1 LRLGYTLLQQLSGQL
16 RRVSQIFILKE
27 APEEVQEAVK
37 PVAEI
42 FGRLHST
49 LKQWSEADEAVR
61 FVEEPLPAAEKAA
74 RAAIEKTRRVELLGA
89 SGEEFSRRLLASQD
103 EALTYAI
110 HLAEAVLA
118 METSASRRQALAG
131 YVAEMRQAHAEVA
144 RLAFG
149 GG

>member
-1 LRLGYTLLQQLSGQL
+1 LLQQLSGQL

-27 APEEVQEAVK
+27 APEEVQAAVRA
-37 PVAEI
+37 VSEI

-110 HLAEAVLA
+110 HLTEAVQA
-118 METSASRRQALAG
+118 METSAPRRQVLAG
-131 YVAEMRQAHAEVA
+131 YVAEMRQAHAEVS